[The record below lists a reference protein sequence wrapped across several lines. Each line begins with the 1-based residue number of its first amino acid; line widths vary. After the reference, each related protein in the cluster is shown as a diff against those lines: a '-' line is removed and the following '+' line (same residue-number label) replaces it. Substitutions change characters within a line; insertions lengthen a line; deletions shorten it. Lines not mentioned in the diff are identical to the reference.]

1 MIRSLRQRLLVILGG
16 SVVAAWLATAFF
28 SYLDTRQLIDEML
41 DTQLA
46 QSANLLLVLL
56 DRLPQG
62 DLAETML
69 HQPGADADQM
79 IAFRVYPGSGSTAA
93 DSVGLV
99 TFPTDHWQPGFRDAT
114 ADGQEW
120 RVFGASDDMGHLVE
134 VALRQDAKAK
144 FADRVAVHIL
154 HPLWVAIPL
163 LAGLIWLSVRWGL
176 RPLRDI
182 TLAVELRS
190 PDDMQPLGV
199 GTAPDEIRP
208 LLQALDRLFARIA
221 QLLDRERRFAGDAA
235 HELRTPLAAIK
246 THAQVARQE
255 RDPEKCAAA
264 LDGVIEG
271 ADRGSRLVEQLLVLS
286 RVDQD
291 AAAGAAG
298 PVNLGDLVV
307 ECVAEAAP
315 KAAAKGIDMGVADA
329 SYARAVVTG
338 NADLLRILLR
348 NLLDNAARYAPA
360 GGEVT
365 VSVEARDQA
374 VILRVTDNGPGI
386 PMALRD
392 RVFDRFY
399 RVAGSGQQGC
409 GLGLSIVARIAG
421 LHGGSVVFEG
431 GTGKGGFTVIVT
443 LPVAGQ
449 SETPAR

>member
-1 MIRSLRQRLLVILGG
+1 MIRSLRQRLLFILGG
-16 SVVAAWLATAFF
+16 SITVAWLATAFF

-41 DTQLA
+41 DTHLE
-46 QSANLLLVLL
+46 QSADLLVVLL

-69 HQPGADADQM
+69 HDPDPDADQM
-79 IAFRVYPGSGSTAA
+79 IAFRVRTGAGGSSGN
-93 DSVGLV
+93 SVGSP
-99 TFPTDHWQPGFRDAT
+99 TFPTENWQPGFHDAT
-114 ADGQEW
+114 SVGQIW
-120 RVFGASDDMGHLVE
+120 RVFGTSDSTGRLVE
-134 VALRQDAKAK
+134 VALRHDVKRK
-144 FADRVAVHIL
+144 FADLVAVHIL

-163 LAGLIWLSVRWGL
+163 LAGLIWLSVLWGL

-182 TLAVELRS
+182 TSAVERRS

-199 GTAPDEIRP
+199 GSAPNEIRP
-208 LLQALDRLFARIA
+208 LLEALDRLFARIA
-221 QLLDRERRFAGDAA
+221 LLLDGERRFAADAA

-255 RDPEKCAAA
+255 RDSEKRAAA

-271 ADRGSRLVEQLLVLS
+271 AGRSTRLVAQLLVLS

-291 AAAGAAG
+291 AAAGATG
-298 PVNLGDLVV
+298 PVNLADLVV

-315 KAAAKGIDMGVADA
+315 VAAAKGIDLGIADTSCDPA
-329 SYARAVVTG
+329 EVTG

-348 NLLDNAARYAPA
+348 NLLDNAVRYTPA
-360 GGEVT
+360 EGEVS
-365 VSVEARDQA
+365 VSVEILDHT
-374 VILRVTDNGPGI
+374 VLLRVRDSGPGI
-386 PMALRD
+386 PAGLRE

-421 LHGGSVVFEG
+421 LHGGSVAFEDG
-431 GTGKGGFTVIVT
+431 AGNSGATVVVT

-449 SETPAR
+449 GGKPAW

>member
-16 SVVAAWLATAFF
+16 SIIVAWLATALF

-41 DTQLA
+41 DTHLE
-46 QSANLLLVLL
+46 QSADLLVVLL

-62 DLAETML
+62 DLAKTLL
-69 HQPGADADQM
+69 HQTGADADRM
-79 IAFRVYPGSGSTAA
+79 IAFRVHAGAGGASA
-93 DSVGLV
+93 DSVGSP
-99 TFPTDHWQPGFRDAT
+99 TFPTESWQPGFHDAT
-114 ADGQEW
+114 SADQVW
-120 RVFGASDDMGHLVE
+120 RVFGTSDSAGRLVE
-134 VALRQDAKAK
+134 VALRHDLKGK
-144 FADRVAVHIL
+144 FADLVAVHIL

-163 LAGLIWLSVRWGL
+163 LAGLIWLSVGWGL

-182 TLAVELRS
+182 TSAVERRS

-199 GTAPDEIRP
+199 GAAPNEIRP
-208 LLQALDRLFARIA
+208 LLEALDRLFARIA
-221 QLLDRERRFAGDAA
+221 LLLDRERRFAADAA

-271 ADRGSRLVEQLLVLS
+271 ADRGTRLVEQLLVLS

-291 AAAGAAG
+291 GAAATKG
-298 PVNLGDLVV
+298 PVNIADLVI

-315 KAAAKGIDMGVADA
+315 KAAAKNMDLGVADV
-329 SYARAVVTG
+329 SRDPAVVVG

-348 NLLDNAARYAPA
+348 NLLDNAVRYTPA
-360 GGEVT
+360 EGEVT
-365 VSVEARDQA
+365 VSVDVLDQS
-374 VILRVTDNGPGI
+374 VILRVCDSGPGI
-386 PMALRD
+386 PMGLRE

-421 LHGGSVVFEG
+421 LHGGSVAFEDRA
-431 GTGKGGFTVIVT
+431 GKSGVTIMVT
-443 LPVAGQ
+443 LPA
-449 SETPAR
+449 A

>member
-62 DLAETML
+62 DLAETTL

-79 IAFRVYPGSGSTAA
+79 IAFRVYPGAGSTVA
-93 DSVGLV
+93 DSVGSV
-99 TFPTDHWQPGFRDAT
+99 TFPTDRWQPGFRDAT

-120 RVFGASDDMGHLVE
+120 RVFGASDDAGHLVE
-134 VALRQDAKAK
+134 VALRHDAKAK

-182 TLAVELRS
+182 TSAVERRS
-190 PDDMQPLGV
+190 PDDMHPLEV

-208 LLQALDRLFARIA
+208 LLEALDRLFARIA
-221 QLLDRERRFAGDAA
+221 QLLDRERRFAADAA

-255 RDPEKCAAA
+255 RDPGKCAAA
-264 LDGVIEG
+264 LEGVIEG
-271 ADRGSRLVEQLLVLS
+271 ADRGTRLVEQLLVLS

-291 AAAGAAG
+291 AAAGATG
-298 PVNLGDLVV
+298 PVNLADLVI

-315 KAAAKGIDMGVADA
+315 RAAATGIDLGVADA
-329 SYARAVVTG
+329 SCDPAFVIG

-348 NLLDNAARYAPA
+348 NLLDNATRYSPA

-365 VSVEARDQA
+365 VSVEALDQTA
-374 VILRVTDNGPGI
+374 LLRVTDNGPGI
-386 PMALRD
+386 PMGLRD

-399 RVAGSGQQGC
+399 RVAGSGQKGC

-421 LHGGSVVFEG
+421 LHGGSVAFEDG
-431 GTGKGGFTVIVT
+431 AGKTGFTVIVT
-443 LPVAGQ
+443 MPVAGRGGK
-449 SETPAR
+449 PAR